1 MRRRYAR
8 ERSTLLERRPSC
20 HLRGQ
25 RRPRVFSRLPPEELI
40 AWQKHQH
47 VRIRGRFATKRG
59 ARIRWCS
66 RTYSCASPESGSD
79 GAASFA
85 GASQLNVA
93 SVGPWNVHSAA
104 AACTIFFG
112 LPDLSASACASD
124 DADGEAAAAPTPDAV
139 APAAVAAPE
148 AADVAEPLA
157 ALDSDEAAEAPAAP
171 DALEAPDAPE
181 APPAASDAV
190 TPCSIAPS
198 TTTREPPMPAPVWPI
213 LSVSDEVSASLLRI
227 NCSHASEFLYTVV
240 QAASSAAAVATHARV
255 RIRIFI
261 DVPFFKPSRIVA
273 WAPCASLRLTSS
285 Q

>member
-1 MRRRYAR
+1 MRRRCAR
-8 ERSTLLERRPSC
+8 DRSTLLEGRPSC
-20 HLRGQ
+20 HLRVQ

-47 VRIRGRFATKRG
+47 VRTRDRVATKRG
-59 ARIRWCS
+59 ARIRRCP

-157 ALDSDEAAEAPAAP
+157 GLEAAEAPAAP

-181 APPAASDAV
+181 APPAAAASDAV

-240 QAASSAAAVATHARV
+240 QAASSAVAVATHARV